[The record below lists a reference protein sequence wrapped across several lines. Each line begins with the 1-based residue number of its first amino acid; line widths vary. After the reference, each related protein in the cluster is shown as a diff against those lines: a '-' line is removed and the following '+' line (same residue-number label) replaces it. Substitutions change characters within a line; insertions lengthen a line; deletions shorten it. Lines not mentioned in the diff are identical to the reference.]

1 MDRESETERL
11 TEIDAEAETGR
22 RRVMEEKVCN

>member
-11 TEIDAEAETGR
+11 TETDAEAETER
-22 RRVMEEKVCN
+22 RRVMEEMV